1 MRFSTFGIKG
11 LDRELIVIS
20 MYIRLSPSLLL
31 SPGKR
36 SPQTEPVDYSAS
48 PRPLGSYELMA
59 GDGDGLTAGGGQ
71 VVGGGGGGG
80 PSCFSRD
87 SSPDSAASPYM
98 DVYGREANGK
108 SQTVLTTKGH
118 NKARKYC
125 FRAFIFRLQPSS
137 GHQLR
142 HDAHRLPGGRQCLR
156 HLFVGRR
163 HISLCQSVRQRQHL
177 DAGHRRRRRRLLSG
191 HVQRIRYDGG
201 RFVLY
206 DGGGAHHG
214 AALAV
219 GQGERQ
225 GLVSIIHYLLNLIR
239 SFSNNII

>member
-59 GDGDGLTAGGGQ
+59 GDGDGLTADGGR
-71 VVGGGGGGG
+71 VVGGGVGGG

-118 NKARKYC
+118 TRSEKIL
-125 FRAFIFRLQPSS
+125 FPRLHFQ
-137 GHQLR
+137 
-142 HDAHRLPGGRQCLR
+142 AT
-156 HLFVGRR
+156 
-163 HISLCQSVRQRQHL
+163 
-177 DAGHRRRRRRLLSG
+177 A
-191 HVQRIRYDGG
+191 
-201 RFVLY
+201 
-206 DGGGAHHG
+206 
-214 AALAV
+214 
-219 GQGERQ
+219 
-225 GLVSIIHYLLNLIR
+225 LIR
-239 SFSNNII
+239 PPATA